1 MCAVRGALLDRMPQI
16 VFSILATPAQRTEIA
31 GEFRQVLAANA
42 GALTADLEVR
52 TDVSADPSLEG
63 VWKEYGFVDLTADAP
78 EPAALVITVTDY
90 DGSISGLSMRLSEL
104 LTERE
109 KQPAEALFQQI
120 LDDPGTPR
128 VPWHVDVRP

>member
-1 MCAVRGALLDRMPQI
+1 MPQI